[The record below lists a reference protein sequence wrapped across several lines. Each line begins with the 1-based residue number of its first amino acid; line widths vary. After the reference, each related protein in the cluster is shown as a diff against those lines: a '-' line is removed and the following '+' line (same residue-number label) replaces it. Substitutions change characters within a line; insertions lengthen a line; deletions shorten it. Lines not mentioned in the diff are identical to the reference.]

1 MSQSVITKAFEA
13 WNVNKILNKE
23 AARPDRMIFALIEG
37 QDENAEIDREEG
49 MPGKNQIQY
58 DTAITQYGALNE
70 NAVVYS
76 VVLDTTVGNWDYNW
90 IGLVDSETD
99 TVVMIVHMATQSK
112 IKTSSGVQGNNLIRN
127 LVMEFAGA
135 SEISQ
140 ITVTPETWQIDY
152 TARHLA
158 IDERV
163 RVENIDVYGI
173 AAFEG
178 DSFLVT
184 NVGGEFHVAPG
195 LGYVHGLRCYDKLA
209 TFIGSLKN
217 STKVWIDATWQGTP
231 TGAWSVTYYL
241 RIAPELENYEKN
253 GFQHYVFAIAE
264 TDADGN
270 ITDLRPP
277 FPLQQLEQDF
287 DGRFLRV
294 EENLSDVA
302 DKAQSRNNLGLK
314 GAAVLDVGTTAG
326 TVAAGDDSRITGALQ
341 KDQNLNDVSDK
352 AKARQNLGLKGAAVL
367 DVGTTAGTV
376 AAGDDSRITG
386 ALQKDQNLNDVS
398 DKAKAR
404 QNLGLKG
411 AAVLDVGTAA
421 GTVAAGDDSRITG
434 ALQSEKLLSEIA
446 SKGATAQATARTNLG
461 INDVGSLPG
470 AGEVGSHLFARWHGG
485 GAIGRQKL
493 RYGDTVAGSVL
504 ASVGLVDSST
514 SETTLRLS
522 FYSNNTF
529 ANDVSGT
536 WRCLGQMASD
546 TVTGTLF
553 VRIA

>member
-1 MSQSVITKAFEA
+1 MPSIITDAFQE
-13 WNVNKILNKE
+13 WNVNKIL
-23 AARPDRMIFALIEG
+23 AREPATPDRMIFALIPG
-37 QDENAEIDREEG
+37 QDANAEIDPGEG
-49 MPGKNQIQY
+49 MPDASQIVYSTGFTRMGK
-58 DTAITQYGALNE
+58 LNE

-76 VVLDTTVGNWDYNW
+76 VVLDTTIGNWSYNW
-90 IGLVDSETD
+90 VGITDSATG
-99 TVVMIVHMATQSK
+99 TVLMIVHCDEQKK
-112 IKTSSGVQGNNLIRN
+112 IKTAGGVQGNNLIRN
-127 LVMEFAGA
+127 ITMEFAGA
-135 SEISQ
+135 AEATQ

-152 TARHLA
+152 SARHA
-158 IDERV
+158 GSDERV
-163 RVENIDVYGI
+163 RVENIDVYGV

-178 DSFLVT
+178 DGFRVT
-184 NVGGEFHVAPG
+184 AADGKFQVAPG
-195 LGYVHGLRCYDKLA
+195 LGYVHGLRCHAAAATSPGVLA
-209 TFIGSLKN
+209 N
-217 STKVWIDATWQGTP
+217 STKVWVDATWQGTP
-231 TGAWSVTYYL
+231 TGAWSVTYTL
-241 RIAPELENYEKN
+241 RVAPELEHYEKD
-253 GFQHYVFAIAE
+253 GFLHYVFAIAQ
-264 TDADGN
+264 TDAAGN

-302 DKAQSRNNLGLK
+302 DKARARNNLGLK

-352 AKARQNLGLKGAAVL
+352 AKARQNLGLKGAALL

-434 ALQSEKLLSEIA
+434 ALQGGKLLSEIA
-446 SKGATAQATARTNLG
+446 AKGATAQATARTNLG
-461 INDVGSLPG
+461 INDAGSLPG
-470 AGEVGSHLFARWHGG
+470 AGEVGSHLFARWKGD
-485 GAIGRQKL
+485 GASGRSRL
-493 RYGDTVAGSVL
+493 RYGDTIAGSSL
-504 ASVGLVDSST
+504 GSAGLIDRST
-514 SETTLRLS
+514 SENDVKLA
-522 FYSNNTF
+522 FYSNNFF
-529 ANDVSGT
+529 ASDVSGT
-536 WRCLGQMASD
+536 WRCLGQMGKD
-546 TVTGTLF
+546 DVTGTLF